1 MKDMEKIRLMIIED
15 NRLLREGIRMM
26 LKVQDDIIVVA
37 ALGDKI
43 KVSDKINELKPHV
56 LLLDLGL
63 VNRNSL
69 KLVGSTSKEFPGL
82 KIIVMCLL
90 PVQAEIKQ
98 FIMAGVSGFILKDA
112 PTKDFLKT
120 IRSVAKG
127 EKVFPLQAEGS
138 LLSEIVNSAASE
150 AKLDKSLRMTEDEKK
165 VLKLISL
172 GLNDTDISKQLG
184 FTHTVVKNLEDNIL
198 EKMSLSTRVQ
208 AGSHREQKD
217 TESKS
222 KIIKK

>member
-1 MKDMEKIRLMIIED
+1 MEMIRLMIIED
-15 NRLLREGIRMM
+15 NSLLREGIRMI
-26 LKVQDDIIVVA
+26 LKVQDDILIVETP
-37 ALGDKI
+37 GDMI
-43 KVSDKINELKPHV
+43 SVSDKINELKPHV

-69 KLVGSTSKEFPGL
+69 KLVDSINKEFPGL

-90 PVQAEIKQ
+90 PVKAEIKQ
-98 FIMAGVSGFILKDA
+98 FIMAGLSGFILKDA
-112 PTKDFLKT
+112 PAKVILKT

-127 EKVFPLQAEGS
+127 EKVYPPHAEDS
-138 LLSEIVNSAASE
+138 LLSEVVNSAAIE
-150 AKLDKSLRMTEDEKK
+150 GGPDESLYMVNDEKK

-172 GLNDTDISKQLG
+172 GFNDNDIGKQLG
-184 FTHTVVKNLEDNIL
+184 FTQTVVKNLEESIL

-208 AGSHREQKD
+208 TGSHREQKD